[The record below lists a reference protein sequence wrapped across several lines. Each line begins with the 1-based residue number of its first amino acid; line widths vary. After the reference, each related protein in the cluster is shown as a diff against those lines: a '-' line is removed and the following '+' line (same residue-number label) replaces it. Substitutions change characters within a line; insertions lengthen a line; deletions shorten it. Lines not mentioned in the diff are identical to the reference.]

1 MQKGNLLKSCC
12 KINCH
17 SVLDTESSTHDVSQR
32 QQPRQTWKTLKQV
45 QGDNPIFNNNKAFTL
60 IELLVVVLII
70 GILAAVALPQYQKA
84 VEKSR
89 MTEAVSIVRTLANA
103 NKLFYMTNGRWAE
116 HNELDLLDVEIPGS
130 VYTYGGGNRIQT
142 KYFIYSPNGTTE
154 EILAMAQ
161 RVPFNS
167 VYTIFISRAEPDRIQ
182 CHRSSSAS
190 AVTTEIQ
197 KKLCQELNT
206 KGTL

>member
-1 MQKGNLLKSCC
+1 MKNKNAVIKQRR
-12 KINCH
+12 H
-17 SVLDTESSTHDVSQR
+17 PELDSGSSTLAVLKDK
-32 QQPRQTWKTLKQV
+32 QQLQAWKIPNQV
-45 QGDNPIFNNNKAFTL
+45 WNDTHFNNNGFTL

-89 MTEAVSIVRTLANA
+89 MTEAVSIVRALANA
-103 NKLFYMTNGRWAE
+103 NKLFYMTNGRWVE

-130 VYTYGGGNRIQT
+130 VFTYGGGDRIQT
-142 KYFIYSPNGTTE
+142 KYFLYSPNGTTE
-154 EILAMAQ
+154 TMIAMAQ

-167 VYTIFISRAEPDRIQ
+167 VYTIFVSRAEPDRIQ
-182 CHRSSSAS
+182 CKKIYSATS
-190 AVTTEIQ
+190 QITSIQ
-197 KKLCQELNT
+197 EKLCQELNT